1 MISNVTGSL
10 QPVRD
15 IVDRV
20 GADVRVI
27 VDAAQA
33 VAHVPIDV
41 VKLGIDALVFGG
53 HKLYGPSGTG
63 ALWIKDD
70 WRRDLVPSMVGGGAI
85 DSVSYIDYE
94 LAGGVRGFEPG
105 TPNVTGCVGLAR
117 AIEWVES
124 VGWETIQRQE
134 NAFVITC
141 KENCRRFRR
150 FI

>member
-1 MISNVTGSL
+1 M
-10 QPVRD
+10 
-15 IVDRV
+15 

-41 VKLGIDALVFGG
+41 VKLGIDALVLVVTNFMVR
-53 HKLYGPSGTG
+53 PERCSV
-63 ALWIKDD
+63 DRR

-85 DSVSYIDYE
+85 DSYPIDYE
-94 LAGGVRGFEPG
+94 LAGGVRGFELDAQR
-105 TPNVTGCVGLAR
+105 TGCVGLAR

-124 VGWETIQRQE
+124 VSWETIQLK

-141 KENCRRFRR
+141 KENCQILG